1 MTSEGPVGKEV
12 VEVSK
17 ASLASYLLVCNI
29 KIKVLM
35 VAGEEY
41 GMP

>member
-1 MTSEGPVGKEV
+1 
-12 VEVSK
+12 
-17 ASLASYLLVCNI
+17 LLVCNI

-41 GMP
+41 GMPWVQDIPLPEILAQVSILKMKH